1 MSKTLTPRTLIW
13 AHRGASAYA
22 PENTIPAFELAAEM
36 KADGCETDVYFSKDG
51 KIVVM
56 HDGKIDRTSNG
67 QGYITDYTY
76 DELLAFDFGIKTDAR
91 FKGTR
96 IPTMDEVF
104 EICRRNGMTIN
115 FEIKTADP
123 EMPAA
128 LDACAKAHNMQ
139 DGVLYSSF
147 DHEQL
152 ARMLRVNPSAFVA
165 PLYGFN
171 MVKPWD
177 YCRNMDAKASH
188 PRYNQIELY
197 PDYVEKCHALGI
209 RVHPWTVDDAEAAK
223 MLAAAGCDALITNRP
238 DFIRENLGLDQ

>member
-1 MSKTLTPRTLIW
+1 MSKTLTPHTLIW
-13 AHRGASAYA
+13 AHRGASAYV

-115 FEIKTADP
+115 IEIKTADP

-223 MLAAAGCDALITNRP
+223 MLADAGCDALITNRP
-238 DFIRENLGLDQ
+238 DFIRENLGLAQ